1 MTNFAKNPLIS
12 FLTAIGVAMLLKN
25 IVYHQA
31 GQDSHFNTFSSEIHP
46 LFLILD
52 NDKVMSEFIKKYEM

>member
-1 MTNFAKNPLIS
+1 MTNLKKNPFNLI
-12 FLTAIGVAMLLKN
+12 FDYHRGCNATKN

-31 GQDSHFNTFSSEIHP
+31 GQDSHLNTFSSEIHP

-52 NDKVMSEFIKKYEM
+52 NDKIMSEFIKKYEM